1 LNVIDRDSP
10 IPIYYQLKNIIRI
23 QIEQSLLKPGDQL
36 PTEHELCQRY
46 GISRSPV
53 RQALNEL
60 AYEGIVTRRPAIGT
74 FVADRSAPSHV
85 ETTIEVLGT
94 DMRWVTVLR
103 RAVTVWNEE
112 NPDRP
117 VKLDASLVPHD
128 TLYDRLNTAVGSGTA
143 PDIGMLDCVWVP
155 EFAKHGYLFPL
166 ESLDPEWTEKEYLS
180 DLYPASIRANS
191 FAGQLYGVQFE
202 ADVSLLW
209 YRKDWFAQEDLYPP
223 RSWTALEEIARHFKC
238 PEVARK
244 YGQMEFPLGFPAG
257 VPGGEATVYNL
268 MPFVWSAGGSV
279 AKNGCVCLN
288 SPATYEALEFLRSL
302 VKSNITSVDVAK
314 YTWDQVPRLFAQGR
328 FAMSFGGSYEVA
340 IITEAADWSREEFSQ
355 RVGLTTSP
363 AAPGRAPAVTMGGTS
378 CAIFRQSRHPEL
390 AMGLLKTAMRSD
402 LILDFCR
409 LSLQHTPRPSLR
421 PRFSTQGEPFLAE
434 TAQLLGAA
442 RARPPIPDYAKVSRQ
457 LQKMFQ
463 AVLTTTKPIPAIVS
477 RTSEFIS
484 VISEVPCA

>member
-1 LNVIDRDSP
+1 LNAIDRDSP
-10 IPIYYQLKNIIRI
+10 IPIYYQLKNIIRVK
-23 QIEQSLLKPGDQL
+23 IEKSILRPGDQL
-36 PTEHELCQRY
+36 PTEHELCERY

-74 FVADRSAPSHV
+74 FVADTSEPSQV
-85 ETTIEVLGT
+85 DTTIEVLGT
-94 DMRWVTVLR
+94 DMRWITVLR
-103 RAVTVWNEE
+103 KAVAVWNEE
-112 NPDRP
+112 NPDRS
-117 VKLDASLVPHD
+117 VRLDASLVPHD
-128 TLYDRLNTAVGSGTA
+128 TLYDRLSTAVGGGTA
-143 PDIGMLDCVWVP
+143 PDIGMLDCVWLP

-166 ESLDPEWTEKEYLS
+166 ESLDLEWTEKEYLS

-209 YRKDWFAQEDLYPP
+209 YRKDWFAQEDLCPP
-223 RSWTALEEIARHFKC
+223 RNWNALKKVALHFKR
-238 PEVARK
+238 PDVARK
-244 YGQMEFPLGFPAG
+244 YGQTQCPLGFPAG
-257 VPGGEATVYNL
+257 IAGGEATVYNL
-268 MPFVWSAGGSV
+268 MPFIWSAGGDV
-279 AKNGCVCLN
+279 VKNGSVCLN
-288 SPATYEALEFLRSL
+288 TPATYEALEFLRSL
-302 VKSNITSVDVAK
+302 VKNDITSVDVTN
-314 YTWDQVPRLFAQGR
+314 YTWDQVPRLFAQSQ
-328 FAMSFGGSYEVA
+328 FAMSLGGSYEVA
-340 IITEAADWSREEFSQ
+340 MITEAADWSREEFSQ

-378 CAIFRQSRHPEL
+378 CAIFRQSRNPEL
-390 AMGLLKTAMRSD
+390 AMGILRTAMRSD

-421 PRFSTQGEPFLAE
+421 SRFSGQEEPFLAE

-457 LQKMFQ
+457 LQRMFQ
-463 AVLTTTKPIPAIVS
+463 NVLTTTKPIPQIVS

-484 VISEVPCA
+484 VISEVPCV